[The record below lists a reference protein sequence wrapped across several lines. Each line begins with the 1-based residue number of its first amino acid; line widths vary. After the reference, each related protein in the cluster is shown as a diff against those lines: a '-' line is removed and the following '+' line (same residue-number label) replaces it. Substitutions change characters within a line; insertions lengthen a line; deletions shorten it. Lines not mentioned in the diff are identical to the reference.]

1 MARRNS
7 GYRPGFEPWPRFC
20 LCTVIHVYVF
30 LLWRMLV
37 CIDSNYL
44 LVVKITI
51 MANVDYVVYLKAD
64 LKLHMSDD
72 TSLIYS
78 RLSLS
83 RSRRDP
89 LKHFE
94 ISVLRHIRCA
104 ELRKIPNEQPNFTNE
119 HVI

>member
-1 MARRNS
+1 MQLDTLKEGKEKN
-7 GYRPGFEPWPRFC
+7 
-20 LCTVIHVYVF
+20 
-30 LLWRMLV
+30 
-37 CIDSNYL
+37 
-44 LVVKITI
+44 VVQE
-51 MANVDYVVYLKAD
+51 LKPFH
-64 LKLHMSDD
+64 K
-72 TSLIYS
+72 YS

-94 ISVLRHIRCA
+94 ISVLRHMRSA